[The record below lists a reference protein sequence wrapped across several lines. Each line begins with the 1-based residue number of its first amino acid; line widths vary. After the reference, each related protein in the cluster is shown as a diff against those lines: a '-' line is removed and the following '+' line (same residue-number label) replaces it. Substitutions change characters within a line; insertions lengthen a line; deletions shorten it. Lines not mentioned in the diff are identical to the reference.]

1 MPSAIFREKR
11 QQYLAFLLLIAIL
24 IGAIW
29 FLWPKISPS
38 LSSPLP
44 PLKPKKVEINFEVLK
59 KEAIKDLRLFEKI
72 TPFEEEIG
80 RENPFSPY

>member
-1 MPSAIFREKR
+1 MPLAIFREKR
-11 QQYLAFLLLIAIL
+11 QQYLAFLLLIVIL

-38 LSSPLP
+38 LPAP
-44 PLKPKKVEINFEVLK
+44 PPPPKPKKVEINFEALK
-59 KEAIKDLRLFEKI
+59 KETTKDLRLFEEI

-80 RENPFSPY
+80 RENPFLPY